1 VDLVD
6 LDGLSVAYTRVG
18 DGPPLVLLPGY
29 VGDGPTTWQRQL
41 EDLSDDSLW
50 SPGMLQGPDGLQIPP
65 RTSAL
70 QANADCGKPG
80 RAPAGLGARGYALA
94 TRPLIALNATT
105 TPTRKMMTAR

>member
-1 VDLVD
+1 MDAVD
-6 LDGLSVAYTRVG
+6 LDGLSVAHRRVG
-18 DGPPLVLLPGY
+18 DGPPLVLRHGY
-29 VGDGPTTWQRQL
+29 VGDGPTTWPRQL
-41 EDLSDDSLW
+41 EDFPDEFTVVAWDV
-50 SPGMLQGPDGLQIPP
+50 PGAGRSADPP
-65 RTSAL
+65 RTSGL